1 MRTVQTTM
9 PRESAPAAHP
19 EPFCDRRPEESL
31 DKLRTLRVLAAAV
44 LFTLGVFL
52 SALPRWG
59 SYLLFIAAAL
69 AAGWELYF
77 ASVRSALAR
86 RVDEALPFALTSLLL
101 LCVGLPE
108 EGSAVVILAVI
119 GQLLLQL
126 AQDRSRRTIS
136 ALADLRP
143 IFATVLEEGQLQELR
158 PDTVHVGQTILV
170 RRQEYVPLDCRILDN
185 ATELD
190 YSILTGSEESRH
202 VEVGEEVPA
211 GVFNLG
217 NEFTARVLAEARDS
231 TAWRLMDAVETGK
244 KPDTPLER
252 RLRRLW
258 PLLLAGAGAL
268 ALIVFLAETFFAKTG
283 VQEAMER
290 ASVFLVLTAPLPVLI
305 AIPLAYFA
313 GIAGTARQGVL
324 IRGPETVESLRRT
337 QAAAFDKNGTMTTG
351 AYHVAAVRSERLD
364 ARTFLQLAAM
374 AEAGSRHAIAESL
387 RAAAGQLP
395 PKGTVRDFREF
406 PGEGVYAAVGSIPVV
421 VGSYPWMQRL
431 GVRGLEMPV
440 QTKAV
445 YMAVK
450 GIYAG
455 CVELEE
461 TLRPDAGEAVNA
473 LLEQG
478 CSRIALFSGDGRENA
493 SALAKA
499 LGLSEYYAEL
509 QPRDKQLRLREMK
522 TGVGRSGT
530 LLFVTGT
537 QGAGFAR
544 SDADVTV
551 TVGGLTR
558 DEAVERADAVVLDGR
573 PSQVG
578 FAIFASRSI
587 HRQCLL
593 CCAVSGVVKLLF
605 AALALFGAAPVWVAV
620 TADFA
625 AGAAMVLNAVRAYYL
640 PAPPDLRAL
649 MRGER

>member
-1 MRTVQTTM
+1 MRTVQNIM
-9 PRESAPAAHP
+9 PRENVPEAHL

-44 LFTLGVFL
+44 LFTLSVLLPG
-52 SALPRWG
+52 LPRWG
-59 SYLLFIAAAL
+59 SYLIFIAAAL
-69 AAGWELYF
+69 AAGWELYYG
-77 ASVRSALAR
+77 SVRSALAR
-86 RVDEALPFALTSLLL
+86 KLDERLPFALSSLLL
-101 LCVGLPE
+101 FCAGLPE
-108 EGSAVVILAVI
+108 EGSAVAILAVI
-119 GQLLLQL
+119 GKLLLRL
-126 AQDRSRRTIS
+126 AADRSRRTIS

-158 PDTVHVGQTILV
+158 PDMVHVGQTILV
-170 RRQEYVPLDCRILDN
+170 RRQEYVPLDCRILDS

-190 YSILTGSEESRH
+190 YSILTGSSDPRPAG
-202 VEVGEEVPA
+202 VGEEIPA

-217 NEFTARVLAEARDS
+217 QEFTARVLAEARDS
-231 TAWRLMDAVETGK
+231 TAWRLMNAVETGQ

-268 ALIVFLAETFFAKTG
+268 ALIVFLAEALFAQVG
-283 VQEAMER
+283 VQEALKR
-290 ASVFLVLTAPLPVLI
+290 ACVLLALTAPLPGLV

-324 IRGPETVESLRRT
+324 IRGPETVEDLRRA

-351 AYHVAAVRSERLD
+351 AYHVAAVRSDRLD
-364 ARTFLQLAAM
+364 ARTFLQLAAL
-374 AEAGSRHAIAESL
+374 AESGSRHAIAESL
-387 RAAAGQLP
+387 RAAAGPLP
-395 PKGTVRDFREF
+395 PKGSVRDFREF
-406 PGEGVYAAVGSIPVV
+406 PGEGVYASVGGIPVV
-421 VGSYPWMQRL
+421 VGSYSWMQRL
-431 GVRGLEMPV
+431 GVRGLDLAI

-522 TGVGRSGT
+522 TGVGRSGA
-530 LLFVTGT
+530 LLFITGP
-537 QGAGFAR
+537 QGAGFAK
-544 SDADVTV
+544 SDADVTI

-573 PSQVG
+573 PSQVA
-578 FAIFASRSI
+578 FSIFAARSI

-593 CCAVSGVVKLLF
+593 CCGVPAAVKLLF
-605 AALALFGAAPVWVAV
+605 VVLGLFGVAPVWLAV

-625 AGAAMVLNAVRAYYL
+625 AGAAMALNAVRAYYL
-640 PAPPDLRAL
+640 PALPDLRAL